1 MIHHRL
7 RDLARDLAVAVCC
20 VVLAAGCG
28 RSEPDSAVSETELV
42 RVETADA
49 DLSKLPPA
57 ELAKARQ
64 TATALAQGLSQLVF
78 STMEKEGPAATVR
91 VCSEV
96 AQERTAAHAAD
107 GVYVRRISDRLR
119 SPLNAADEVE
129 ARELERMH
137 ELDAEGRLPPEI
149 IRLVQQGDI
158 RSLQLLRPIRIQQP
172 CLACHGEADAIDPE
186 VRRILAE
193 RYPDD
198 QATGYSV
205 GDLRGAVSVRVR
217 VNSGPE

>member
-1 MIHHRL
+1 MIHHGL
-7 RDLARDLAVAVCC
+7 RDLVVVVCC
-20 VVLAAGCG
+20 IVLPAGCG
-28 RSEPDSAVSETELV
+28 RAEPDAAGPEAELV
-42 RVETADA
+42 RVEAADA
-49 DLSKLPPA
+49 DLSELPPA
-57 ELAKARQ
+57 ELAQARE

-78 STMEKEGPAATVR
+78 STMENEGPAATVR

-96 AQERTAAHAAD
+96 AQERTAAHAVD
-107 GVYVRRISDRLR
+107 GIYVRRISDRLR
-119 SPLNAADEVE
+119 SPRNAADGAE

-149 IRLVQQGDI
+149 IRLVQQGDS
-158 RSLQLLRPIRIQQP
+158 RSLHLLRPIRIQQP
-172 CLACHGEADAIDPE
+172 CLACHGSAESIDPE

-205 GDLRGAVSVRVR
+205 GDLRGAVSVRVP
-217 VNSGPE
+217 VKDGI